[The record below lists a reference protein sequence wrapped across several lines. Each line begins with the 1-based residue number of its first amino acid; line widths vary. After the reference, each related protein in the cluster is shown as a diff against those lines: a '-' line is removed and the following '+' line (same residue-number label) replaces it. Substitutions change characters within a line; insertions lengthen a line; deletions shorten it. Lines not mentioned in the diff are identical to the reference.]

1 MGVENIIQSKF
12 LFYDEY
18 FFYPYYFFKGDNST
32 PTVCLGRRQRIP
44 FWNSNY
50 FPHFATKPI

>member
-1 MGVENIIQSKF
+1 MSTLMGVENIIQSKF

-18 FFYPYYFFKGDNST
+18 FFKGDNST
-32 PTVCLGRRQRIP
+32 LIVCLGRRQRIP

-50 FPHFATKPI
+50 FPHFATKQI